1 MSGHSWNFYTYLAI
15 LDMPGQKLDF
25 CIPFLMEMYLNRKIT
40 IFNGANVWHSD
51 DEAEV
56 DIVLGMVQGVFI
68 PTKVGKYKF
77 S

>member
-1 MSGHSWNFYTYLAI
+1 
-15 LDMPGQKLDF
+15 
-25 CIPFLMEMYLNRKIT
+25 MEMYLNWKIS

-68 PTKVGKYKF
+68 PTKIGKYKF